1 MQTGWQKTEKGRWT
15 WAINYPPWESICSTG
30 AVDQWWHCD
39 THSFLYSF
47 VGAPQSNNSFLVF
60 FFPLVSLSLSEVVTT
75 DLLSAKVR
83 LCVKDRHYITSAV
96 NKVKWCYAH
105 AIRLSFTESEKTA
118 LKHSW
123 SEWGLL
129 SRTPPSALPVTEEWW
144 RFPDPCIQAVWLTA
158 PPFLLLESDIHV
170 FNFSLLQVEPLL
182 LVPPTFFFPFYCY
195 LLPWLLSV

>member
-1 MQTGWQKTEKGRWT
+1 MSHKLPSLGEYMLHWSHRLVMALWYTQLFVL
-15 WAINYPPWESICSTG
+15 ICGGTPE
-30 AVDQWWHCD
+30 QQQ
-39 THSFLYSF
+39 FYF
-47 VGAPQSNNSFLVF
+47 FFF
-60 FFPLVSLSLSEVVTT
+60 FFPLVSLSLSDVVTT

-83 LCVKDRHYITSAV
+83 LCVKDRLYITSAV

-129 SRTPPSALPVTEEWW
+129 SRTPPSAFPVTEEWW